1 VEHTYLIL
9 EDGGCYIG
17 TGVGAPA
24 PYAKD
29 IAKHTIDSAPCGEV
43 VFNTTMGAYHEILTD
58 PSYAGQMVVMTCPH
72 IGNYGSEKGWDEMA
86 QTVPPCRGL
95 IVRDLYD
102 GPVPP
107 GRTGLPQTMDLWG
120 MSGITEVDTR
130 SLTIHIREHGACY
143 GVLVRSSDIMGERE
157 SVTAWLRTCPPMATR
172 DFIAEVGTLVTEVYD
187 PKDPIGL
194 RFALVDYGVKQSI
207 VRALVERGVCV
218 TVVPATTTA
227 LELLSLKPPVDAV
240 FLSNG
245 PGDPAVLQN
254 AIQEIAKLVGR
265 LPILGICLGHQLI
278 GHAIGGRTSKHKF
291 GHHGGNHPVRE
302 NGTGRVF
309 VTAQNHG
316 YCVEPDSLPPET
328 EVWFVNAND
337 GTLEGLYDESRKVMS
352 VQFHPEAAP
361 GPRDARYLF
370 DRFIAFAKG
379 ESH

>member
-1 VEHTYLIL
+1 MEYTYLVL
-9 EDGGCYIG
+9 EDGSIYK
-17 TGVGAPA
+17 GVGAGVPA
-24 PYAKD
+24 PMAGDLSKL
-29 IAKHTIDSAPCGEV
+29 TIDSAPCGEV

-72 IGNYGSEKGWDEMA
+72 IGNYGTDTGWDEMYS
-86 QTVPPCRGL
+86 TVPPCRGL

-107 GRTGLPQTMDLWG
+107 GRCSLPKTLTSWG
-120 MSGITEVDTR
+120 MSAITEIDTR

-143 GVLVRSSDIMGERE
+143 GVLVRSADIGKDRE
-157 SVTAWLRTCPPMATR
+157 QVVAWLQTCPPMSSR
-172 DFIAEVGTLVTEVYD
+172 DFIAQVGTSVAQVYD
-187 PKDPIGL
+187 AKVAGGL
-194 RFALVDYGVKQSI
+194 RFVLLDYGVKRSI
-207 VRALVERGVCV
+207 IEALVDRGIS
-218 TVVPATTTA
+218 VVVLPATTTA
-227 LELLSLKPPVDAV
+227 EEVLSLTPPVDAV

-245 PGDPAVLQN
+245 PGDPAVLEN
-254 AIQEIAKLVGR
+254 AIHQISKLIGK
-265 LPILGICLGHQLI
+265 LPVLGICLGHQLI
-278 GHAIGGRTSKHKF
+278 AHAIGATTSKHKF

-316 YCVEPDSLPPET
+316 YCVESETLPPGT

-337 GTLEGLYDESRKVMS
+337 GTLEGLYDLERKVIS

-370 DRFIAFAKG
+370 DRFIAFASG
-379 ESH
+379 ESF